1 MYHAK
6 HAKPR
11 GPRPRGGRTA
21 AAAAA
26 LALALCAVI
35 GGAVAW
41 LTASS
46 SKVTNVFAPSK
57 VKCDV
62 VESFNG
68 TTKSN
73 VQIKNTGDTT
83 AYIRAKVVVCWKDAT
98 TGNVSGTV
106 PVEGVDY
113 SVMFAENPKWVQ
125 HTDGFYYFTAPVD
138 SEHLTAALITKA
150 EKLKNGPDGYDLSVE
165 IIAEAIQNVPDAAV
179 GEVWGVTIRNSTVS
193 AYTGGGA

>member
-46 SKVTNVFAPSK
+46 NEVKNVFASSEVSCRVEETFENG
-57 VKCDV
+57 VKTDV
-62 VESFNG
+62 
-68 TTKSN
+68 K
-73 VQIKNTGDTT
+73 IKNTGDTP
-83 AYIRAKVVVCWKDAT
+83 AYIRAKVVVCWKDVD
-98 TGNVSGTV
+98 GNVSGTV
-106 PVEGVDY
+106 PVEGMDY
-113 SVMFAENPKWVQ
+113 SITFAVSPWVK
-125 HTDGFYYFTAPVD
+125 HTDGFYYFAKPVD
-138 SEHLTAALITKA
+138 PKGLTDALITKA
-150 EKLKNGPDGYDLSVE
+150 EKLQKGPDGYDLSVE

-179 GEVWGVTIRNSTVS
+179 REAWDVTIGDGTVNK
-193 AYTGGGA
+193 YTGGAEA